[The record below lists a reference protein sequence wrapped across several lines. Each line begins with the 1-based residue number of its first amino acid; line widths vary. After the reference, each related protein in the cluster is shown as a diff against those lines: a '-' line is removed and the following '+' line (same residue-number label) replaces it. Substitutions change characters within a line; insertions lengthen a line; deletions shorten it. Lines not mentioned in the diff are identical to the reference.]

1 MSYNRFERLKDLLKV
16 DRTLFRLNLTGTFCP
31 NCAIT
36 KGEYPTAGFKRL
48 YDRVYHKYKFYM
60 RCRYCNTTTPAY
72 EDPNDVIEN
81 WNDLFIKKEESLIL
95 NGGKNGI

>member
-1 MSYNRFERLKDLLKV
+1 
-16 DRTLFRLNLTGTFCP
+16 
-31 NCAIT
+31 
-36 KGEYPTAGFKRL
+36 
-48 YDRVYHKYKFYM
+48 M

-95 NGGKNGI
+95 NGDKNGI